1 MKPSHSITL
10 KIPTYN
16 VQTTH
21 CMSGF
26 LSFKGDTKKFDNAPQ
41 VELCLALYVAQLLH
55 FLHFKEFVDA
65 AKMFAYLSTTKLI
78 HTGNKSIEEVTVVA
92 HANKCAIK
100 VVESLL

>member
-1 MKPSHSITL
+1 MKTSHSITL
-10 KIPTYN
+10 KIPTHN

-41 VELCLALYVAQLLH
+41 IELCLALYVAQLLH

-65 AKMFAYLSTTKLI
+65 AKDVRVPVHHQT
-78 HTGNKSIEEVTVVA
+78 HTHGLQVHRGSHGRGSRK
-92 HANKCAIK
+92 
-100 VVESLL
+100 